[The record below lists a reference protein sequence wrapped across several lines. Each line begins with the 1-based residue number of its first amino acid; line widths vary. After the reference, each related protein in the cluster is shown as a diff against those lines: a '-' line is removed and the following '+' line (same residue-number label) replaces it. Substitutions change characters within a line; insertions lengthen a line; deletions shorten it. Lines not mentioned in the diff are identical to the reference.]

1 MRFNNEKPIFTQIAD
16 LLVED
21 IIAGRLAA
29 GARIP
34 SAREIGASMEV
45 NPNTAARALLALA
58 DAGIARCERGTGY
71 FVADEGPR
79 IAREERKR
87 RFFEDA
93 LPGIFRAMSE
103 LDVEPG
109 EIAERYTEWKRSLGK

>member
-1 MRFNNEKPIFTQIAD
+1 MRFNNEKPIFIQIAD

-21 IIAGRLAA
+21 IMAGRLGA

-58 DAGIARCERGTGY
+58 EAGIARCERGTGY
-71 FVADEGPR
+71 FVAEDGPR
-79 IAREERKR
+79 IAREERKS
-87 RFFEDA
+87 RFFDEA
-93 LPGIFRAMSE
+93 LPAVFKTMRDLG
-103 LDVEPG
+103 VEPS
-109 EIAERYTEWKRSLGK
+109 EISARYAEWERSLGK